1 MYGHIRP
8 TPFWPLLRRPILR
21 RADSHPRR
29 SVPVVLLGMALL
41 AAVASGCMEPLPDR
55 PGPADALLITGARIA
70 DGTGA
75 PLRLADV
82 RVVDGRIEAVGGA
95 GELDPREGEWVVDG
109 RGRVL
114 APGFIDTHSHHD
126 RGLAADPSALEAVSQ
141 GITTIVAGQDGGS
154 PLPLGDFFSE
164 LEGNP
169 VALNVAAYA
178 GHNAIRREVMGEDYH
193 RPATGDEMEAMRLLL
208 AREMAAG
215 ALGLSTGLEYD
226 PGIYSETKE
235 VLLLAREA
243 ARHGGRYI
251 SHMRSED
258 RHFWEALEEFIAIG
272 REAELPVQISH
283 MKLAMRSLWGRADE
297 ALARLDEARAEGI
310 QVTADVYPYEY
321 WQSSMTVLLPERD
334 FTDRAAFQFA
344 LDELVP
350 PDGFLVSAFGPD
362 PSYVGLRLDS
372 IAHLRDTDPVT
383 AYMELVAEAE
393 AWEGEG
399 RAEGM
404 IGTSMATEDID
415 ALLRWPHT
423 NISSD
428 GGLRDRHPRGAGSYP
443 RVLGRYVRERGV
455 LDLAEAIHKMTG
467 LAAANVGI
475 LDRGLIRP
483 GMAADLVLFDPEAVL
498 DRATPED
505 PSALSVGIEAVWVNG
520 ELVWEGTSPSGAR
533 PGRVLRSGQA
543 LPSG

>member
-1 MYGHIRP
+1 
-8 TPFWPLLRRPILR
+8 
-21 RADSHPRR
+21 
-29 SVPVVLLGMALL
+29 
-41 AAVASGCMEPLPDR
+41 
-55 PGPADALLITGARIA
+55 
-70 DGTGA
+70 
-75 PLRLADV
+75 
-82 RVVDGRIEAVGGA
+82 
-95 GELDPREGEWVVDG
+95 
-109 RGRVL
+109 
-114 APGFIDTHSHHD
+114 
-126 RGLAADPSALEAVSQ
+126 
-141 GITTIVAGQDGGS
+141 
-154 PLPLGDFFSE
+154 
-164 LEGNP
+164 
-169 VALNVAAYA
+169 
-178 GHNAIRREVMGEDYH
+178 MGEDYR
-193 RPATGDEMEAMRLLL
+193 RPATEDEMEAMRLLL
-208 AREMAAG
+208 AREMASG

-226 PGIYSETKE
+226 PGIYSEIDE

-258 RHFWEALEEFIAIG
+258 RYFWEALEEFIAIG

-372 IAHLRDTDPVT
+372 IARLRDTDPVT
-383 AYMELVAEAE
+383 AYMELVAEAQV
-393 AWEGEG
+393 WEGEG

-404 IGTSMATEDID
+404 IGTSMATDDID

-483 GMAADLVLFDPEAVL
+483 GMAADLVLFDPETVL

-505 PSALSVGIEAVWVNG
+505 PLALSVGIEAVWVNG